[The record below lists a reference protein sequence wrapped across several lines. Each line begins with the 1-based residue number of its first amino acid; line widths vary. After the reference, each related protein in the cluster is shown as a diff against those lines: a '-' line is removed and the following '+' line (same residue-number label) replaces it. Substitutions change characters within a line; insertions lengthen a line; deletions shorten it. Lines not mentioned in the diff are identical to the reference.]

1 LGVYYLIATYL
12 AFEVINKWIVDI
24 QENLAREPGFQT
36 WAPTG
41 LSYFVL
47 SFTTLLMLWA
57 IFGWIHLLLVM
68 RDLKE
73 IIPGRIVAVFFAYG
87 STLALPLFLLLTPLA
102 FDHYVAAD
110 EDAFY
115 HDPYF
120 GFEPEVYPWKEA
132 QVILG
137 YQVPHI
143 IGRA

>member
-1 LGVYYLIATYL
+1 
-12 AFEVINKWIVDI
+12 
-24 QENLAREPGFQT
+24 
-36 WAPTG
+36 
-41 LSYFVL
+41 
-47 SFTTLLMLWA
+47 M
-57 IFGWIHLLLVM
+57 
-68 RDLKE
+68 
-73 IIPGRIVAVFFAYG
+73 VAVFFAYG